1 MSDEDE
7 EALNLEL
14 VSDEDEEALKFELV
28 VTTLVAKSK
37 P

>member
-14 VSDEDEEALKFELV
+14 VSDEDEALKLELV

>member
-14 VSDEDEEALKFELV
+14 VSDEDEEALKLELV